1 MKTIRDLCNHWELI
15 SELIDDLE
23 ARERERD
30 EAERERVKAFLVEN
44 VVGVKA
50 WCGKANHTIEFGGGD
65 LVKQLYPQPK
75 PETLPDGY
83 YWCKAP
89 WAKVWSG
96 IIIENHVPLPD
107 HQYRPANDP
116 PPEVTG
122 NTEPTLPTFEEW
134 CTSQG
139 DDLSNWNQPIWTWW
153 SDGDNLGRR
162 LPKDLFDAIDGDV
175 ENYSVWRAKNLRDNK
190 KARAA
195 LKAALLKLKR
205 IRE

>member
-1 MKTIRDLCNHWELI
+1 MKTIREI
-15 SELIDDLE
+15 IQFSESVESAVVELE
-23 ARERERD
+23 AREKERD
-30 EAERERVKAFLVEN
+30 AAEQERVKSALKEWVSQALKGYVTIGSVLDAVYPPPPPPEPAKL
-44 VVGVKA
+44 KA
-50 WCGKANHTIEFGGGD
+50 
-65 LVKQLYPQPK
+65 
-75 PETLPDGY
+75 GY
-83 YWCKAP
+83 YWYREPGMEGWLGASWIYDFTPKA
-89 WAKVWSG
+89 S
-96 IIIENHVPLPD
+96 IE
-107 HQYRPANDP
+107 YRPWNDP

-195 LKAALLKLKR
+195 LKAALLKLGR